1 MQNKLIVIF
10 ILIIGS
16 IIAYSYMY
24 PNHRSISEETVSFA
38 VKADYIHGE
47 FIQNSAQAEQK
58 YLDQT
63 LLVSGLVTA
72 IDSKSLTI
80 ENKVYAQFET
90 LNSDLNVNDSVTV
103 KGRCIGFDDLLEEIK
118 LDQCTIK
125 K

>member
-10 ILIIGS
+10 ILILGS

-72 IDSKSLTI
+72 IDSQSLTI
-80 ENKVYAQFET
+80 GHKVYGQFVT
-90 LNSDLNVNDSVTV
+90 LTSDLKVNDSVTV

>member
-1 MQNKLIVIF
+1 MIYAAASSGRKRKLGF
-10 ILIIGS
+10 
-16 IIAYSYMY
+16 
-24 PNHRSISEETVSFA
+24 TVLGHCY
-38 VKADYIHGE
+38 YIHEE

-118 LDQCTIK
+118 LDQCSIIK
-125 K
+125 

>member
-24 PNHRSISEETVSFA
+24 PNHRSISKEAVSFA
-38 VKADYIHGE
+38 VKADYIHEE

-90 LNSDLNVNDSVTV
+90 LNSDLNFNDSVSV